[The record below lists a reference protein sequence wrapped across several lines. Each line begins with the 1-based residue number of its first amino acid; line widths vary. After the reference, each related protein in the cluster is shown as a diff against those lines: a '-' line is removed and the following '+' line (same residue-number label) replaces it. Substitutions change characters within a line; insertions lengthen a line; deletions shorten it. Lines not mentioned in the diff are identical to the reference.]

1 MITIEAIKEMM
12 NSSTT
17 LKEYEEV
24 YQILKEHK
32 AQINEC
38 LWSITEAIAEK
49 ISDIPPDIEEF
60 KKYVQNISD
69 SERQL
74 LEEYASTQNQFRD
87 VLNQVDSMMNQVH
100 LKIRGFYDSNI

>member
-38 LWSITEAIAEK
+38 MWSITEAIAEK
-49 ISDIPPDIEEF
+49 TADIPLDIDKLKE
-60 KKYVQNISD
+60 YVFSISD

-74 LEEYASTQNQFRD
+74 LEEYASTQNQFRL
-87 VLNQVDSMMNQVH
+87 VLNQVESMMNQVH
-100 LKIRGFYDSNI
+100 LKIRGFHDSDI